1 MAYQNKWGEKGL
13 CRIFTDKVS
22 GDDILDANLALHG
35 DSRFDDISY
44 IINDFSQIVDFQLSG
59 MDIVKV
65 ATIDNVAALSKAR
78 LKIAIVATTDAV
90 LDWVN
95 LYCEK
100 MVESPYECEIFSNLD
115 CAYQWVSK
123 SI

>member
-1 MAYQNKWGEKGL
+1 MAYQNKWDEKGL
-13 CRIFTDKVS
+13 CRVFTEKVS
-22 GDDILDANLALHG
+22 GDEILDANLTLHG

-44 IINDFSQIVDFQLSG
+44 IINDFTQIIEFEVSG

-78 LKIAIVATTDAV
+78 LKIAIVATIESL

-95 LYCEK
+95 LYCER
-100 MVESPYECEIFSNLD
+100 MADSPYECEIFTNFD
-115 CAYQWVSK
+115 DAYQWALK